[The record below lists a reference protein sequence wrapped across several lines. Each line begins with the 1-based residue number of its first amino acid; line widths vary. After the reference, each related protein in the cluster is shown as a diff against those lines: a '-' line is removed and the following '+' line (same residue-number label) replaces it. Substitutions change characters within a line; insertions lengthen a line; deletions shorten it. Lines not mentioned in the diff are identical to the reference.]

1 MALTALVGAG
11 VVALVAGQTDAIAR
25 WVAFGVLAIGL
36 TLFVRAWRGDPEFN
50 ADGAAFAACILAA
63 GVAVPFLLGFIGV
76 LLAAVLV
83 PASTGMFARHW
94 VQATQRSTAA
104 AAWFCGLTV
113 TPLASWFGGR
123 ADERPLEGFIAGLL
137 LVAVVGALLSIRRF
151 ERSIDRS
158 STGIDGGRSTSQ
170 IPPPD
175 SKIIRAHMRT
185 EMRTLAWF
193 SRDTI
198 GRERSRPVGRPPR
211 NDAGRCLHW
220 SLRDPLG

>member
-1 MALTALVGAG
+1 MKTAQGAFPAHFSAASLDALKWLAVLLMVIDHINKFVLVDAVPIMFALGRVAMPLFAFVLGYRLAQSESLQNG
-11 VVALVAGQTDAIAR
+11 VYQRVFVRLI
-25 WVAFGVLAIGL
+25 AFGVLAIGL

-151 ERSIDRS
+151 ERSADRS
-158 STGIDGGRSTSQ
+158 STGLDGG
-170 IPPPD
+170 
-175 SKIIRAHMRT
+175 
-185 EMRTLAWF
+185 
-193 SRDTI
+193 
-198 GRERSRPVGRPPR
+198 
-211 NDAGRCLHW
+211 
-220 SLRDPLG
+220 